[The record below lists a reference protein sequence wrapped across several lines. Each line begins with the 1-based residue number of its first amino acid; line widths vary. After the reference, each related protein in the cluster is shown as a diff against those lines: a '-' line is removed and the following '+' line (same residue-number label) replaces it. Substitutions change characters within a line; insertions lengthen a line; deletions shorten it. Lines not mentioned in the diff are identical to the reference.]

1 MDYLVNEPLPAAS
14 ISEDNARGWEKET
27 FKYEIII
34 LRLIFYISNI
44 LGEKKRNKET
54 RGERACER
62 RKQALWLVDF
72 FIDTVIEPGLD
83 RLSCQM
89 NSRDTPFDKN

>member
-34 LRLIFYISNI
+34 LWLIFYISNM
-44 LGEKKRNKET
+44 LGEKKET

-72 FIDTVIEPGLD
+72 FFLILWLDQGLTGCHVNE
-83 RLSCQM
+83 LSQH
-89 NSRDTPFDKN
+89 PIDKN